1 MYKSIL
7 NHFQSPIDD
16 IESSQYKIM
25 GELNKYTEKFRKYKL
40 FPELLQLYHLDNM
53 LKSLYV
59 KYQPFNESL
68 SKGLKAP
75 VIDSS
80 KSNIV
85 ENDSEQSDNA
95 EVFELIKWTMTL
107 VESAMEEGIAVYE
120 FVHDHISID
129 AAEPVPS
136 KKNEGY
142 LIIPDYE
149 SRLLKIFEYYSPVYF
164 SKKKSAKSL
173 KTKLLMQISLN
184 KVETSTLSTGINL
197 IARYGQKKNAATY
210 CCNINIDMPFKETVL
225 PIAKSVLLGIINEK

>member
-7 NHFQSPIDD
+7 NHFQSPIED

-75 VIDSS
+75 AIDSS

-85 ENDSEQSDNA
+85 DNDGDQSDNS
-95 EVFELIKWTMTL
+95 EVFELITWTMTL

-120 FVHDHISID
+120 FVHDHINIEP
-129 AAEPVPS
+129 ALPVPS

-142 LIIPDYE
+142 FIIPDYQN
-149 SRLLKIFEYYSPVYF
+149 RLLRIFEYFSPVYF

-184 KVETSTLSTGINL
+184 KVENSILSTGLNL
-197 IARYGQKKNAATY
+197 IERYGQLKNAATY
-210 CCNINIDMPFKETVL
+210 CCNINVDMPFKETVL